1 MIISD
6 HMILLWGILN
16 SDLSPSIRKPKLITS
31 SSSRTGCYFFPSAGK
46 SNQKE
51 PPLKDKKLK
60 TNTFR

>member
-16 SDLSPSIRKPKLITS
+16 SDLSPSIRKPKPHYLVLQPD
-31 SSSRTGCYFFPSAGK
+31 RLLLFPSAGK